1 MKTTTLIL
9 DSSIIVKWFFSEN
22 ASDKALLIKDQ
33 FVKGNISIVI
43 PLIFYYEINN
53 VLKTATK
60 KLQIEQHDAIALY
73 DALFDLNF
81 ITYST
86 ESLFK
91 QSLELALKYDIS
103 SYDASYVALAE
114 YLQVDFVTAD
124 KKLINKVSRK
134 YIFDLEEF

>member
-1 MKTTTLIL
+1 
-9 DSSIIVKWFFSEN
+9 
-22 ASDKALLIKDQ
+22 
-33 FVKGNISIVI
+33 
-43 PLIFYYEINN
+43 
-53 VLKTATK
+53 
-60 KLQIEQHDAIALY
+60 LQIEQHDAIALY